1 MKTNKNIINDY
12 KCDFDCIVKNENK
25 ETETTAPNDNPT
37 ASTIE
42 EQLAAIH
49 NRIDR
54 LAMFVG
60 IPHVLPLDGN
70 LALYPARKN
79 GERKVS
85 EYAVSYIVDLTPY
98 RHLFSEVRFK
108 AMTSFCNDREIV
120 RGIIVDEQGNVEC
133 ASDNRF
139 GTSNPW
145 TRLPISEKSSY
156 LVASVP
162 LKDGNP
168 LWVPTSVEF
177 LPKGVAQEV
186 AEITDSLYH
195 NIIDIE
201 NRAIPFKRRC
211 EEMFSKLSGNE
222 VHLM

>member
-1 MKTNKNIINDY
+1 MKNEKSIINGY
-12 KCDFDCIVKNENK
+12 RCDFDHIVKNENQ
-25 ETETTAPNDNPT
+25 ETTTTVSNVDLSAP
-37 ASTIE
+37 TIE

-49 NRIDR
+49 NRINR
-54 LAMFVG
+54 FAMFVG

-70 LALYPARKN
+70 LTLYPARKN

-98 RHLFSEVRFK
+98 RHIFSEVRFK
-108 AMTSFCNDREIV
+108 AMTAFCEDREIV

-133 ASDNRF
+133 ASDNSF

-168 LWVPTSVEF
+168 LWVPTSVEL
-177 LPKGVAQEV
+177 LPKGLAQEV
-186 AEITDSLYH
+186 AAITDNLYH

-201 NRAIPFKRRC
+201 NNAIPFKRRC